1 MRFQKAD
8 PKAKT
13 KWRFSRLIAL
23 FLAVLPAAA
32 VILLI
37 SSAVAEE
44 AWEPAGTLGIIAAA
58 VLVAAQLLQII
69 LYPVIQYA
77 QWQYLIAPDRIEIR
91 QGIFFRTHTV
101 IPIARVQYA
110 SVTQSALQKPFDLA
124 NVQIHTAGDV
134 MEIAIHDCLRS
145 AETPD
150 FLALVQQ
157 DIEIVRAEEC
167 FPEARPV
174 VAGPDIRRLVVAE
187 RIDEPSGQGQ
197 QRRGIED
204 GMADG

>member
-134 MEIAIHDCLRS
+134 MEIQELSD
-145 AETPD
+145 D
-150 FLALVQQ
+150 M
-157 DIEIVRAEEC
+157 
-167 FPEARPV
+167 
-174 VAGPDIRRLVVAE
+174 AE
-187 RIDEPSGQGQ
+187 RICAYLQKRVSEKLGTGSVSSGI
-197 QRRGIED
+197 RREG
-204 GMADG
+204 